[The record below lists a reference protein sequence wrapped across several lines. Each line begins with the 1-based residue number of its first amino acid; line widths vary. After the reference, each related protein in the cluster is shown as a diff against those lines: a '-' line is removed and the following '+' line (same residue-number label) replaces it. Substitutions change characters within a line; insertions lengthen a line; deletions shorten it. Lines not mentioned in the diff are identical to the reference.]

1 MVLGSD
7 KFTGANAPYFAHIK
21 LLDTKPNLSY
31 FGFENPFKY
40 LFWGSIKM
48 PNHTSCHMNLP
59 RTDKKGFTLIELIV
73 VMLIIGILASIALMQ
88 LLSFLGRSYNATL
101 QSDLRSAYT
110 ASIQFHLDY
119 PNDPVT
125 EDDLKEY
132 GYRPS
137 DEHVK
142 LTIGPGLET
151 TLKITAEHPGTPN
164 VYEVDHA
171 GRVTKQ

>member
-31 FGFENPFKY
+31 FSFENLFKY

-48 PNHTSCHMNLP
+48 PNHMSCHMNLHS
-59 RTDKKGFTLIELIV
+59 TDKKGFTFIELIV
-73 VMLIIGILASIALMQ
+73 VIMIIGILASIALMQ
-88 LLSFLGRSYNATL
+88 LLTFLGRGYNATL
-101 QSDLRSAYT
+101 QSDLRSVYT

-119 PNDPVT
+119 PNDAVT
-125 EDDLKEY
+125 EDQLKEY
-132 GYRPS
+132 GYTPS

-142 LTIGPGLET
+142 LTVVDGSEA
-151 TLKITAEHPGTPN
+151 TLIITAAHPGTPN
-164 VYEVDHA
+164 VYQVDHT
-171 GRVTKQ
+171 GSVSKQ